1 MVLSATSGGANAGL
15 GGAGLGGAGLGGAG
29 VGVSGVGAVGGMYIW
44 LATIFVQCYSLQI
57 YRYFVNQ
64 N

>member
-44 LATIFVQCYSLQI
+44 LATIFMQCYSLEI
-57 YRYFVNQ
+57 YRYIVNQ